1 MHIIKFKQMKHHMLK
16 LCLVFQVVLCAI
28 LKKNIV
34 ENCVERIGSTN
45 FEADYQHLI
54 TSTDT

>member
-1 MHIIKFKQMKHHMLK
+1 MKYHMLK

-34 ENCVERIGSTN
+34 ENRVERIGSTN

-54 TSTDT
+54 TSTDTL